1 MAGSGNGV
9 EIVGECVHG
18 ACCGNPTL
26 RAIYNASLDL
36 AQQLGMDLV
45 AEGVEDRDDRDFL
58 QQTGCRMA
66 QGYFIAK
73 PMAAEDLPG
82 WLEQWKSQRGR
93 LAD

>member
-1 MAGSGNGV
+1 M
-9 EIVGECVHG
+9 
-18 ACCGNPTL
+18 